1 MAKMDAY
8 QIIHTPIVTEAVFDL
23 IEAQNKLVFYV
34 HPKARKSQIRIAFT
48 ELFEIKPLKI
58 NTAFAPDGRK
68 KAFIQLP
75 EDVVALDIATD
86 WGLF

>member
-1 MAKMDAY
+1 MDAY

-23 IEAQNKLVFYV
+23 IEADNKLVFYV
-34 HPKARKSQIRIAFT
+34 HPKARKMQIKLAFK
-48 ELFEIKPLKI
+48 ELFDVMPLKV

-68 KAFIQLP
+68 KAFIKLP
-75 EDVVALDIATD
+75 KDVMALDMATD

>member
-1 MAKMDAY
+1 MDAY

-34 HPKARKSQIRIAFT
+34 HPKANKNQIKLAFN
-48 ELFEIKPLKI
+48 ELFEVMPLHV
-58 NTAFAPDGRK
+58 NTGFAPDGRK
-68 KAFIQLP
+68 KAFIKLP
-75 EDVVALDIATD
+75 EDVVALDMATD